1 MEVLLTP
8 KYFFPKIIFAPVQ
21 NGCEQKMLMFS
32 QALKPIKWV
41 TICWKK
47 EKIAAM
53 RFSGTKIKGGHIIQQ
68 DL

>member
-32 QALKPIKWV
+32 QALKPIK
-41 TICWKK
+41 
-47 EKIAAM
+47 
-53 RFSGTKIKGGHIIQQ
+53 
-68 DL
+68 